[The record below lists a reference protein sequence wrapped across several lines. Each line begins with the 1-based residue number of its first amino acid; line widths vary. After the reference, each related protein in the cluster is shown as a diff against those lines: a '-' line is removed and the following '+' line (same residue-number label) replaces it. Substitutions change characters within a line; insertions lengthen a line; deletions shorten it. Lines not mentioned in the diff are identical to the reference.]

1 MWIAN
6 KIFHRVHVF
15 SPVRDAKFSVNITT
29 SCAALSIH
37 LPLSNSAAMLKTNT
51 HIPKQ
56 VLYFANVFLLIFF
69 LTV

>member
-6 KIFHRVHVF
+6 NFF
-15 SPVRDAKFSVNITT
+15 PSSPCFFPPVRDAKFSVTVTT

-37 LPLSNSAAMLKTNT
+37 LPLSNSAATLKTNT

-56 VLYFANVFLLIFF
+56 VV
-69 LTV
+69 